1 MGYAGR
7 LLRMKNVDKIISS
20 LLYLDESVKLEIVGD
35 GSEKSN
41 LVSVIDSLG
50 LSNRVIILPFKNHIE
65 LAEWYSSIDIL
76 VYPSDS
82 ESLGLVPLEAM
93 CCGTLTVLSS
103 IPTFFGVKRL
113 LIFTH
118 VILKSVMNGILQ
130 MKFNIFFR

>member
-1 MGYAGR
+1 
-7 LLRMKNVDKIISS
+7 MKNVDKIISS